1 MMMMMVN
8 DRKLRCNMK
17 ALSTW
22 SSSVMGDGLVLE
34 VTIAVVL

>member
-1 MMMMMVN
+1 MIMMVK

-22 SSSVMGDGLVLE
+22 SSSVMGVGSVLE
-34 VTIAVVL
+34 ETIAVVL